1 MKILW
6 SQYTHTV
13 IHILC
18 TVIHTV
24 LYIQYKT
31 CTKYCSYSV
40 IDYVLLYR
48 QCLQYVGENNMEP
61 VYTNTVKIQIMYCF
75 TYCTVY
81 GTCRSCT
88 MYRNYNQNM
97 YTLYNVQLQTVLC
110 AVDICTFAGRKKDS
124 VRKNK

>member
-1 MKILW
+1 MERVRTYGNTYIMYC
-6 SQYTHTV
+6 YTYSTVHTV
-13 IHILC
+13 
-18 TVIHTV
+18 
-24 LYIQYKT
+24 QNMYKVS
-31 CTKYCSYSV
+31 SYSV

-97 YTLYNVQLQTVLC
+97 STLYNVQLQTVLC

>member
-1 MKILW
+1 MEPVHTYGNTYIMYC
-6 SQYTHTV
+6 YTYSTVHTV
-13 IHILC
+13 
-18 TVIHTV
+18 
-24 LYIQYKT
+24 QNMYKVS
-31 CTKYCSYSV
+31 SYSV